1 MGRERI
7 PTALV
12 RRWLLRGALV
22 GGAVGATL
30 VLGAPVQAAETTPA
44 GPVTGLLGGLTTV
57 ADDASGSVL
66 ELASGTV
73 DHVVPAVQDAPL
85 VRDVAVVDDL
95 PVTDAVRGVTD
106 RTTGVVRELTTTV
119 DQVLAPVVR
128 PVDTVVIE
136 VVPPPVVDAVPATDE
151 GHADPDE
158 GAADG
163 GTRRPPSPD
172 PPRAVPVRGIWF
184 CCNGSRIRRRRA
196 AADLRGRPEQLLG
209 VDGTHA
215 AHGAVARPR
224 PGDGFRLGV
233 RHRRPRRAGPGGPDF
248 WCRPALPWLRWRASA
263 RPRRRARR
271 VPRSRPT
278 LQPRLRTSSP
288 APSRPRR
295 DLARASA
302 RAILGTKGT

>member
-66 ELASGTV
+66 ELAAGTV

-85 VRDVAVVDDL
+85 VRDVTVVDDL

-158 GAADG
+158 GAATAAPAGPHLPTLRALSLSAEYGSAATDRASVAGAPLPTSAAARNSSSGSTGPTQPTGPWPVHDPATGSGSVSGTG
-163 GTRRPPSPD
+163 GLAGPDLVARTSGVARLSPGSGGVRPLAPDAALAASRAPVPPFSPD
-172 PPRAVPVRGIWF
+172 
-184 CCNGSRIRRRRA
+184 
-196 AADLRGRPEQLLG
+196 
-209 VDGTHA
+209 
-215 AHGAVARPR
+215 
-224 PGDGFRLGV
+224 
-233 RHRRPRRAGPGGPDF
+233 
-248 WCRPALPWLRWRASA
+248 
-263 RPRRRARR
+263 
-271 VPRSRPT
+271 
-278 LQPRLRTSSP
+278 
-288 APSRPRR
+288 
-295 DLARASA
+295 
-302 RAILGTKGT
+302 

>member
-66 ELASGTV
+66 ELAAGTV

-85 VRDVAVVDDL
+85 VRDVAVVADL

-151 GHADPDE
+151 DIADPDE
-158 GAADG
+158 GAAAAAAPAGPISRPSARCPCPRNMVLLQRIAHPSPARRCRPPRPPGTAPRGRRDPRSPRG
-163 GTRRPPSPD
+163 RGPSTTRRPAPARCPAPAASPGRTWWPGRLVSPGSPLAPVACVRS
-172 PPRAVPVRGIWF
+172 PPTTRSP
-184 CCNGSRIRRRRA
+184 
-196 AADLRGRPEQLLG
+196 
-209 VDGTHA
+209 
-215 AHGAVARPR
+215 
-224 PGDGFRLGV
+224 
-233 RHRRPRRAGPGGPDF
+233 
-248 WCRPALPWLRWRASA
+248 RPALPSHPSA
-263 RPRRRARR
+263 
-271 VPRSRPT
+271 PT
-278 LQPRLRTSSP
+278 EDVVAGSEP
-288 APSRPRR
+288 AT
-295 DLARASA
+295 A
-302 RAILGTKGT
+302 